1 MITFETQEDFEEAV
15 KAVIRGG
22 GGSLGLGSVA
32 ATNYCGNVENGYL
45 CLQVDGETVSSV
57 SLG

>member
-15 KAVIRGG
+15 KAVIRG
-22 GGSLGLGSVA
+22 SLGLDCVA
-32 ATNYCGNVENGYL
+32 ATNYYGNVESGYL
-45 CLQVDGETVSSV
+45 CLQVDGETVSSA